1 MTLKRLLPWLVLAGP
16 VAILGS
22 ALLSQYVGGL
32 NPCPMCI
39 WQRWPHAIAI
49 ALAVI
54 VLLIG
59 RKGAPI
65 YLLIALVLLVGAGIG
80 AFHAGVE
87 QGWWEGPS
95 TCSGGDIGSLS
106 TQELINQIMTAEI
119 VRCDDIPW
127 SFLGLS
133 MAAWN
138 AVVSVLMAII
148 TWKAYSS
155 SSASQ

>member
-1 MTLKRLLPWLVLAGP
+1 MTLPRAFAWMALLGPAAVLGA
-16 VAILGS
+16 

-49 ALAVI
+49 ALALVA
-54 VLLIG
+54 LLIG
-59 RKGAPI
+59 RRGAPI
-65 YLLIALVLLVGAGIG
+65 YLLAAAALLVGAGIG

-95 TCSGGDIGSLS
+95 TCSGGDIGGLS
-106 TQELINQIMTAEI
+106 TEDLINQIMNAEI
-119 VRCDDIPW
+119 VRCDEIPW

-138 AVVSVLMAII
+138 AVVSVILAAVA
-148 TWKAYSS
+148 WKAYSS